1 MSEGDNIICT
11 TSINAYKGNASLID
25 YTSTKGAIVAFVRA
39 MSMNLAERKIRV
51 NGKFTL
57 CFGPLLQL
65 VLPSQSME
73 EKIIRMDRLIKLYKY
88 FHVCSRIFEKHMG
101 ILTELIVRGYR
112 SF

>member
-51 NGKFTL
+51 NGKSTL
-57 CFGPLLQL
+57 CFGLSLYS
-65 VLPSQSME
+65 VLESQFLE
-73 EKIIRMDRLIKLYKY
+73 EKQIRGLVTMD
-88 FHVCSRIFEKHMG
+88 SIFTSAVDYVES
-101 ILTELIVRGYR
+101 I
-112 SF
+112 